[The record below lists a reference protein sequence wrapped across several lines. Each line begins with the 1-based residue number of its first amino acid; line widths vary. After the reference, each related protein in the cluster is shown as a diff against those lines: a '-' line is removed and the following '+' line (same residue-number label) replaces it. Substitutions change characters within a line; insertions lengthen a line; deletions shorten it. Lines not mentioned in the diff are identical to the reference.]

1 MNLTSNAHTGRRDSR
16 KLKSYY
22 FNPTLKTQKN
32 ELSEEKLMLTPVSCL
47 PAVTVSL
54 RLNDAMKCS
63 FLSATAE

>member
-32 ELSEEKLMLTPVSCL
+32 ELSEEKLMLTPVSS
-47 PAVTVSL
+47 VYQ
-54 RLNDAMKCS
+54 RLLYHCDLTMR
-63 FLSATAE
+63 